1 MSSDDLHA
9 LTGSQ
14 LRDRTRDLVE
24 ERNRIDA
31 ELALTVRVGDSE
43 RAFAADGQKTA
54 QSWLRGHCRLSRSAA
69 AQVVRN
75 GRRWSSCRQWRTS
88 TPRAG

>member
-9 LTGSQ
+9 LTDSQ
-14 LRDRTRDLVE
+14 LREGTRDLVE

-43 RAFAADGQKTA
+43 IPRGDGTRTA
-54 QSWLRGHCRLSRSAA
+54 PTEPRSAPCDLGP
-69 AQVVRN
+69 RTN
-75 GRRWSSCRQWRTS
+75 PSSRE
-88 TPRAG
+88 PA

>member
-9 LTGSQ
+9 LTDSQ
-14 LRDRTRDLVE
+14 LREGTRDLVE

-43 RAFAADGQKTA
+43 RAFAGCPVRPPRRWCATA
-54 QSWLRGHCRLSRSAA
+54 G
-69 AQVVRN
+69 
-75 GRRWSSCRQWRTS
+75 RWSSCRQWRTS